1 MASCRICY
9 GGDTQSDVL
18 VNPCECRGS
27 VEFLHRGCLEQWI
40 RVSMTQRC
48 ELCNTAYT
56 IEEMVLEEVYVPSIV
71 CIRLVSRPY
80 VLFFLWMMIYFIYLA
95 YKKSLEETPWGNTD
109 TMAYLTSTAHA
120 TPSLLSVL
128 MLMQGFVLVPAI
140 YILKDKAR
148 YLKYLLWNPPRT
160 TPRPLPVIGSILGGY
175 LLSQYYPISG
185 AIVVLF
191 MMSHLYRIHTSVV
204 IHINAEILHIEEEDE
219 EFVREFRIG
228 R

>member
-1 MASCRICY
+1 M
-9 GGDTQSDVL
+9 
-18 VNPCECRGS
+18 
-27 VEFLHRGCLEQWI
+27 
-40 RVSMTQRC
+40 
-48 ELCNTAYT
+48 
-56 IEEMVLEEVYVPSIV
+56 MV
-71 CIRLVSRPY
+71 
-80 VLFFLWMMIYFIYLA
+80 YFIYLA
-95 YKKSLEETPWGNTD
+95 YKKSIEETPWGNTD
-109 TMAYLTSTAHA
+109 TRAYLTSTAHA
-120 TPSLLSVL
+120 TPFLLTVL
-128 MLMQGFVLVPAI
+128 LLMQGFVLVPAI

-160 TPRPLPVIGSILGGY
+160 TPRPLPAIVSIVGGY

-185 AIVVLF
+185 AIVVLA